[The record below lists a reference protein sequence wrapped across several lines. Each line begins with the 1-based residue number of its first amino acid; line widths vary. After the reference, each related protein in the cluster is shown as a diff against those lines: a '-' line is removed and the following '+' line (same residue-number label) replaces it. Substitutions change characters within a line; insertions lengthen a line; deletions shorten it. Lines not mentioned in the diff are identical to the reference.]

1 MNIRIPIQVSISAAV
16 GMVTLI
22 AFIITAVTTIEG
34 RYLKTEEF
42 RTFEKN
48 HEIVVA
54 EIHKDHEKIVYA
66 LRMQH
71 LEDRLFELRLLQNP
85 TTSDKALIRRY
96 QEELLKL
103 HNHEPGWLDS
113 HY

>member
-1 MNIRIPIQVSISAAV
+1 MTIRNPARISIPAAV
-16 GMVTLI
+16 GIVTLV
-22 AFIITAVTTIEG
+22 AFMVTAVTTIEG

-48 HEIVVA
+48 HEVVVA
-54 EIHKDHEKIVYA
+54 EIHKDHEKIIYA

-85 TTSDKALIRRY
+85 TASDKALMRRY

-103 HNHEPGWLDS
+103 HNREPGWLDS